1 MTEQTSSIT
10 HSNGG
15 VMFAGAA
22 AVDVFRAIT
31 LKSAIKMSAAGMIPT
46 RGFTLTKGL
55 KMATQY
61 TGKPYKRT
69 QATQAIADLQAVID
83 SARAA
88 IPETTVN

>member
-10 HSNGG
+10 HSAGG

-31 LKSAIKMSAAGMIPT
+31 LKSALKMTKVGLIPT

-69 QATQAIADLQAVID
+69 QLDAALVDLQAVID